1 LTKKLL
7 PEEPKKNVNAA
18 DLANLLPSLHVEEVE
33 AGQPGLGKE
42 TVMGTTITAVQA
54 LCPLCGSPVLSVGR
68 SGRVF
73 AEDLRPIQLG
83 PEIGRGYTLCDDCGL
98 LAHLPTDLTLN

>member
-1 LTKKLL
+1 
-7 PEEPKKNVNAA
+7 
-18 DLANLLPSLHVEEVE
+18 
-33 AGQPGLGKE
+33 
-42 TVMGTTITAVQA
+42 MGTTIAAVQA

-83 PEIGRGYTLCDDCGL
+83 TESAGATPCATT
-98 LAHLPTDLTLN
+98 AASSPTCPPTSR